1 MQFWNESSHSI
12 ESSPSLDESKQ
23 ILGGHPERMCYSRGM
38 VALGDDKESSKVLS
52 NLHGQILWFV
62 ELGTSSG
69 CGSGLHIH

>member
-12 ESSPSLDESKQ
+12 ESPPSLDESK
-23 ILGGHPERMCYSRGM
+23 HPERMCYSRGM

-52 NLHGQILWFV
+52 SLHGQILWFV